1 MIVKLSFFKCIN
13 YCERIEASRQMA
25 AMDVYLNIGGR
36 KKERD
41 DTDGW
46 SKVKKIAS
54 VAFTP
59 PSPSPASTISQGEA
73 LQVVQPT
80 N

>member
-1 MIVKLSFFKCIN
+1 MLN
-13 YCERIEASRQMA
+13 YCEKIEASRHMA
-25 AMDVYLNIGGR
+25 AMDVYLNIGER
-36 KKERD
+36 KKERY

-59 PSPSPASTISQGEA
+59 PSPASTICQGEA
-73 LQVVQPT
+73 LQVIQPS

>member
-13 YCERIEASRQMA
+13 YCDRIEASRHMA
-25 AMDVYLNIGGR
+25 AMDVYLNIGER

-41 DTDGW
+41 NTDGW

-59 PSPSPASTISQGEA
+59 PSPASTICQGEP